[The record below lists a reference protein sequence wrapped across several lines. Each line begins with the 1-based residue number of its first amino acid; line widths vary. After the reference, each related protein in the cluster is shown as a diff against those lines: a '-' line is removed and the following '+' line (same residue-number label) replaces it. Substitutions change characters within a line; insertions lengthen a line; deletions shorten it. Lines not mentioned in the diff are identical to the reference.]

1 MDVEIVKKNGRK
13 FRLSDYGVVKDF
25 VVDSID
31 REVVRDSVDGRP
43 GSLEY
48 GVYDGDR
55 SISVPFILKAKD
67 LHDYAHLRD
76 ELYSL
81 LGDREPFYI
90 REMRRPKTLQYDFV
104 GFGQKPKW
112 SSQTDNE
119 YVNGKQYLVRLDN
132 ALSPSQKGIRG
143 EVTLEFVTSG
153 LPYAETTYTTL
164 ELHDSGYEATA
175 EKYGLVD
182 DIDDDKVKYRFKP
195 DIIWN
200 PNLVPFTES
209 LWEDGSRW
217 STGSPTASSNGIRM
231 IESSYIQVTPGQEY
245 TLTDQSLASSNIG
258 LWRIFEVNE
267 DNSLTQRLYVD
278 RNSGARSFVPTTDK
292 VLLAAD
298 HSGSSN
304 ISKSFLNDGKI
315 KVKLEEGGTFTGFT
329 PKSESFT
336 VYNAGNV
343 TIEPESMY
351 LNIGMRFVTTSGGFK
366 LRNETTGEEHII
378 NSAHERMHLRVNGM
392 KVTSGNVNNFRN
404 TNRRFISLVP
414 GDNEFTVSGG
424 AFEEITIDFK
434 YLYK

>member
-43 GSLEY
+43 GSLDY
-48 GVYDGDR
+48 GVFEGYR

-104 GFGQKPKW
+104 SFGQSPKW

-132 ALSPSQKGIRG
+132 ALSPSQKGLRG

-164 ELHDSGYEATA
+164 ELHDSGYSATA

-182 DIDDDKVKYRFKP
+182 NIDDEKVKYRFEP
-195 DIIWN
+195 EN
-200 PNLVPFTES
+200 EFNLNLIP
-209 LWEDGSRW
+209 LDAGRWERGARW
-217 STGSPTASSNGIRM
+217 SGGSNDNNATDIRLKM
-231 IESSYIQVTPGQEY
+231 ADAIPITEGQTYTFQDNSSYNSRLRDILVHCFDDKGNMVYHFSRTRGGNS
-245 TLTDQSLASSNIG
+245 TFTARGTKLVISLRAMDGYVIPLDYIEGN
-258 LWRIFEVNE
+258 
-267 DNSLTQRLYVD
+267 RLRV
-278 RNSGARSFVPTTDK
+278 K
-292 VLLAAD
+292 V
-298 HSGSSN
+298 
-304 ISKSFLNDGKI
+304 
-315 KVKLEEGGTFTGFT
+315 EEGDRHTGMN
-329 PKSESFT
+329 PPSELFT

-351 LNIGMRFVTTSGGFK
+351 LHIIANTVTTPGGFTITNK
-366 LRNETTGEEHII
+366 TTGDEFVFNEEI
-378 NSAHERMHLRVNGM
+378 NGQSILLRGM
-392 KVTSGNVNNFRN
+392 DVRVSSIYNRFRD
-404 TNRRFISLVP
+404 TNRRFISLAP
-414 GDNEFTVSGG
+414 GDNEFEVSGG
-424 AFEEITIDFK
+424 TYNHIRFDFR